1 MNIPKYASTFKTLRA
16 DFWHTVCNKESMKN
30 KKMLLSLLLLATL
43 SLPSFAQEKKK
54 EVVDPLKNIEVL
66 NVASDDPILL
76 ALTEDGKEKDC
87 EQKGTPPVLNREAN
101 NNLLDLAKHLVKDT
115 GGILIAPI
123 GWKKEDWLKATVI
136 MAGIAMVSTQDEAAK
151 KFSQSIRS
159 EGTEKVSWGLEKLS
173 NGGSSLALLGGTY
186 VTSLLIKDQKL
197 KSTSLTAI
205 EGLAVAAVL
214 TTIGKNLFHRTRPG
228 ETDNAF
234 EFSGPRLGGGDV
246 SFPSGHTGSIFA
258 VATVFAEAYKDTKLV
273 PIIAYSVATLSGLSR
288 VHDNK
293 HWVSDVLGGA
303 VLGYLAGKYVAD
315 RRINKVEEENKIKI
329 TPSFNLGKQGGFNV
343 SVVVPLN
350 GKKRK

>member
-1 MNIPKYASTFKTLRA
+1 
-16 DFWHTVCNKESMKN
+16 MKN
-30 KKMLLSLLLLATL
+30 KNLLLSLLVLATL
-43 SLPSFAQEKKK
+43 SLPSFAQEQKA
-54 EVVDPLKNIEVL
+54 EDPLKNIEVL

-76 ALTEDGKEKDC
+76 AVTEDGKDKEC
-87 EQKGTPPVLNREAN
+87 EPKATPAVLNKEAN

-115 GGILIAPI
+115 GGILMAPI

-136 MAGIAMVSTQDEAAK
+136 MAGIAIVSTQDEAAK

-159 EGTEKVSWGLEKLS
+159 EGTEKFSWGLEKLS

-186 VTSLLIKDQKL
+186 VTSLIIKDPKL
-197 KSTSLTAI
+197 KVTSLTAI

-214 TTIGKNLFHRTRPG
+214 TTVGKNLFHRTRPNS
-228 ETDNAF
+228 TDNAF
-234 EFSGPRLGGGDV
+234 EFSGPKLGGGNV

-315 RRINKVEEENKIKI
+315 RRLNKDDENRIKI
-329 TPSFNLGKQGGFNV
+329 TPSFNLGKEGGVNV
-343 SVVVPLN
+343 SVVIPLN
-350 GKKRK
+350 GKKKKTIN